1 MIKLLTLIA
10 MVLWCS
16 LSWAGPCVPATGTA
30 YVYHYDYGTKTITN
44 PDENK
49 AGTTY
54 PNAYVW
60 DLGGEYAAG
69 CSCTTGTYTSTYY
82 TTQTNL
88 PVGHNDGTHQYYK
101 INEYLEVATEIYIGG
116 TVYSYIPT
124 PFSYFSNRNT
134 WSPQCNV
141 PNASGYK
148 TGSAGKLSLYLAKSF
163 IGSQSFSATVV
174 SIYGNSAPGEP
185 LGPVPMS
192 IVTISGNVVVP
203 QNCVINAGQ
212 TVLVD
217 FGTLLSADFKTAG
230 QKPNGFTDKS
240 FNVPIKC
247 TNIGAS
253 VNLKLTIQATPTPQY
268 TQAIA
273 SDNPDVGIEVTNSQG
288 TVLTP
293 NDINSIIP
301 FITDSSGNAEVT
313 LKAYPI
319 STTGK
324 APAEGVFTALA
335 TLRIDF
341 A

>member
-1 MIKLLTLIA
+1 MAKLF
-10 MVLWCS
+10 VLFVMSMWCA
-16 LSWAGPCVPATGTA
+16 LSWAGPCAPASGSP
-30 YVYHYDYGTKTITN
+30 YIYHYDYGTKTITN

-49 AGTTY
+49 AGTFY
-54 PNAYVW
+54 PDAYTW
-60 DLGGEYAAG
+60 NLGGDYPVT
-69 CSCTTGTYTSTYY
+69 CSCSASYTSTYF
-82 TTQTNL
+82 TTTTTL
-88 PVGHNDGTHQYYK
+88 PMGHYGNGLQFFKVND
-101 INEYLEVATEIYIGG
+101 YLEVATEVYIAGTLHIYK
-116 TVYSYIPT
+116 PT
-124 PFSYFSNRNT
+124 PLTAFSNQQN
-134 WSPQCNV
+134 WSPACNT
-141 PNASGYK
+141 PINYS
-148 TGSAGKLSLYLAKSF
+148 TGSSGKLSLYLTKSF
-163 IGSQSFSATVV
+163 IGSTSFSATVF
-174 SIYGNSAPGEP
+174 SIYGTTTPNDPI
-185 LGPVPMS
+185 GPVALS
-192 IVTISGNVVVP
+192 VVSISGNVVVP

-212 TVLVD
+212 TVVVD